1 MLTFKRDAY
10 LKKGGQNLRQLL
22 DEVVNETRLDRLA
35 TDANH
40 NYDLTH
46 RRSADAPRKVRITIS
61 VEEVKD

>member
-1 MLTFKRDAY
+1 MLTFKKDAY

-40 NYDLTH
+40 NYDLAN

>member
-1 MLTFKRDAY
+1 MLTFKKDAY

-40 NYDLTH
+40 NYDLTN